1 MSLPSFSPSAHRE
14 GFRPRVD
21 RDDASSVQL
30 NIDDNTIRR
39 LRIRTARFPVSFS
52 RADESAL
59 RSEVPKSAYYALIA
73 RAVSQLP
80 NNTRAARLAL
90 YERAEIALTGEL
102 LDPEISDE
110 QAGVERLSFERAIRR
125 IEGDARKK
133 ENLEE
138 LQQSHPRPFPSFLSF
153 FRLLKRRYV

>member
-1 MSLPSFSPSAHRE
+1 VA
-14 GFRPRVD
+14 FRPRRD
-21 RDDASSVQL
+21 RDDADSVRL
-30 NIDDNTIRR
+30 NTDDDTIRR

-52 RADESAL
+52 AADESAL

-90 YERAEIALTGEL
+90 YERAEVALTAEL

-110 QAGVERLSFERAIRR
+110 QAAVERLAFERAIRR
-125 IEGDARKK
+125 IEGNARKK
-133 ENLEE
+133 EKPKE
-138 LQQSHPRPFPSFLSF
+138 LQQNHPRPFPSLLSL
-153 FRLLKRRYV
+153 FRVFKRRYV